1 MLAKKYTFKCPFF
14 SEKFIFKN
22 LSVILVNS
30 QVYLHTLNQYITYY
44 FLGKFWMVDG
54 SDAKFFL

>member
-30 QVYLHTLNQYITYY
+30 QVYLHTLNQ
-44 FLGKFWMVDG
+44 
-54 SDAKFFL
+54 